1 MGLDNLF
8 VVTKEWAEN
17 NNCLKEDGSIDFEI
31 VAKTLNTNEFIIDM
45 DSFRSKRPLTPEEIN
60 ETIQKAIEY
69 LSKKIEEPKVEEAW
83 RYKVHILSNGKISEL

>member
-17 NNCLKEDGSIDFEI
+17 NNCLKEDGAIDFKV

-45 DSFRSKRPLTPEEIN
+45 DSFRIKRPLTPEEIN
-60 ETIQKAIEY
+60 ETIKKAIEY
-69 LSKKIEEPKVEEAW
+69 FSKKIEEPKVEEPCQ
-83 RYKVHILSNGKISEL
+83 YKVHILSNGKVSEL

>member
-17 NNCLKEDGSIDFEI
+17 NNCLKEDGALDFEI

-45 DSFRSKRPLTPEEIN
+45 DSFRIKRTLTPEEVREMIR
-60 ETIQKAIEY
+60 ETIDYFSKTNDETKVEKPYKYKVHY
-69 LSKKIEEPKVEEAW
+69 LSK
-83 RYKVHILSNGKISEL
+83 GKIL

>member
-17 NNCLKEDGSIDFEI
+17 NNCLKEDGALDFEI

-45 DSFRSKRPLTPEEIN
+45 DSFRIKRPLTPEEVRGIIQEAIDYFSKTN
-60 ETIQKAIEY
+60 DET
-69 LSKKIEEPKVEEAW
+69 KVEKPSEFKIH
-83 RYKVHILSNGKISEL
+83 YLSNGKIL